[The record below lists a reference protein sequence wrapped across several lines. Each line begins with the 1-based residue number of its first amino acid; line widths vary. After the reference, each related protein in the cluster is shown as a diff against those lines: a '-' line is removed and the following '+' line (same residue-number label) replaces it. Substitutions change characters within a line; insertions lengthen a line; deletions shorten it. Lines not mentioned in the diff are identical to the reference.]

1 MCPFR
6 RVLLYTLY
14 VVFCALY
21 EMQPIPFFDSPTQ
34 NKNVLYV
41 DFLTQRTIFHFVG
54 CMSQRSVSQ
63 GAFRRGPLRNA
74 PYEIALYEMHSTKLR
89 STKCTLRNAI
99 SQGAFRRGPLRN
111 APYEVALYEMRST
124 KLRSTKCS
132 LRNAFRRVHFVGW
145 SKKGIDNKFF
155 TLYVVLAFVLYV
167 IFVNS
172 LRNYPLRRIC
182 RPLR

>member
-21 EMQPIPFFDSPTQ
+21 EMQHIPFFDSPTQ

-74 PYEIALYEMHSTKLR
+74 PYEIALYEMHSTKCHFVGCISQGS
-89 STKCTLRNAI
+89 STKCTLRSCA
-99 SQGAFRRGPLRN
+99 LRN
-111 APYEVALYEMRST
+111 ALYEIALYEMLST
-124 KLRSTKCS
+124 KCISQSAFRRMVEKRNRQQFFNPLRSFSICS
-132 LRNAFRRVHFVGW
+132 LRNFCNF
-145 SKKGIDNKFF
+145 S
-155 TLYVVLAFVLYV
+155 T
-167 IFVNS
+167 
-172 LRNYPLRRIC
+172 
-182 RPLR
+182 